1 MLKTRC
7 KVFSVS
13 LARAALLTSQA
24 LIVSICVLALGNGV
38 DSFLSRAHA
47 QSAAKTEKITAT
59 IALPGVQVE
68 SLNPYAHSTTQI
80 YPTWKHVIE
89 PLFEWSWSKRQLVPI
104 LAESWSNPDHNTW
117 IFKLKKGIK
126 FHDGSDFTSADVV
139 HSFTRIQKDPDS
151 KQGSSIAHV
160 TAIEAID
167 PLTVRLRTKN
177 PDAALLF
184 RLTQRFITNKAA
196 YDRLGGAAG
205 DKLALG
211 TGPYKFKDWVRGQW
225 FVVEKNP
232 GYAHSDHKP
241 TVDEI
246 VFRNIGESEVAIA
259 SLLNREVDVISNVP
273 PESAARVT
281 GSARIESART
291 INIMFL
297 GMHNSVPQFKS
308 KLVRQAVNYAIDRN
322 ALTKNVLRGYANP
335 MDAPVG
341 PDQYGYSREIHPH
354 YTHDLA
360 KAKKLLAQAG
370 YPNGFEVEFLVP
382 LGQYNKIKEVAEAI
396 GSMLNEV
403 GIRAKLHTQDQD
415 SGFAAIQNGKVGM
428 YIFGRG
434 SVIDPSEYLH
444 QYFRTG
450 VTKRLE
456 FSNPA
461 VDAALQAEQASF
473 DPAER
478 VKLLQKAMSVLMDEA
493 PMAWLYQ
500 YQGLQGVSNRFDFK
514 ANPGEDVYGWDLKP
528 RAR

>member
-1 MLKTRC
+1 MLKFR
-7 KVFSVS
+7 VVAFSVLLS
-13 LARAALLTSQA
+13 LVLGAYQIFLPSATGPSFITSGAQA
-24 LIVSICVLALGNGV
+24 QV
-38 DSFLSRAHA
+38 
-47 QSAAKTEKITAT
+47 AAKKEQKVTAT

-68 SLNPYAHSTTQI
+68 TLNPYAHSTTQI

-89 PLFEWSWSKRQLVPI
+89 PLIEWSWSKKQIVPI

-117 IFKLKKGIK
+117 VFKLKKGIK

-139 HSFTRIQKDPDS
+139 HSLTRIQKDPDS
-151 KQGSSIAHV
+151 KQSSSIAHV
-160 TAIEAID
+160 IAIEAVD
-167 PLTVRLRTKN
+167 PLTVRLRTKS

-184 RLTQRFITNKAA
+184 RLAQRFITNKAA
-196 YDRLGGAAG
+196 YDRLGAAAA

-241 TVDEI
+241 MVDEI
-246 VFRNIGESEVAIA
+246 VFRNIAESEVAIT

-281 GSARIESART
+281 GGARIESART

-297 GMHNSVPQFKS
+297 GMHSSVPQFGN

-322 ALTKNVLRGYANP
+322 ALAKSVLRGNAYP

-341 PDQYGYSREIHPH
+341 PDQYGYSRELRPK
-354 YTHDLA
+354 YTHDPA
-360 KAKKLLAQAG
+360 KAKKLLAEAG
-370 YPNGFEVEFLVP
+370 YPNGFEVDFLVP
-382 LGQYNKIKEVAEAI
+382 LGQYNKVKDVAEAI
-396 GSMLNEV
+396 GGMLNEV
-403 GIRAKLHTQDQD
+403 GIRAKLRTQDQD

-434 SVIDPSEYLH
+434 AVIDPSEYLH

-461 VDAALQAEQASF
+461 VDSALEAEQASF
-473 DPAER
+473 DPAQR

-493 PMAWLYQ
+493 PVAWLYQ
-500 YQGLQGVSNRFDFK
+500 YQGLQGVSNKFDFK

-528 RAR
+528 RLR

>member
-1 MLKTRC
+1 MLKIH
-7 KVFSVS
+7 VVAFSVL
-13 LARAALLTSQA
+13 LALVLGPHPIFVPSAIGPALLTSDAQ
-24 LIVSICVLALGNGV
+24 
-38 DSFLSRAHA
+38 A
-47 QSAAKTEKITAT
+47 QSAAKKEQKVTAT

-68 SLNPYAHSTTQI
+68 TLNPYGHSTTQI

-89 PLFEWSWSKRQLVPI
+89 PLVEWSWSKKQLVPI

-117 IFKLKKGIK
+117 VFKLKKGIK

-151 KQGSSIAHV
+151 KQASSIAHV
-160 TAIEAID
+160 IAIEAVD
-167 PLTVRLRTKN
+167 PVTVRLRTKS

-184 RLTQRFITNKAA
+184 RFITNKSA
-196 YDRLGGAAG
+196 YDRLGAAAA

-246 VFRNIGESEVAIA
+246 VFRNIAESETAIT

-281 GSARIESART
+281 GVARIESART

-297 GMHNSVPQFKS
+297 GMHTSVPQFNN

-322 ALTKNVLRGYANP
+322 ALAKNVLKGYAYP

-341 PDQYGYSREIHPH
+341 PDQYGYSREIRPK
-354 YTHDLA
+354 YTHDPA

-370 YPNGFEVEFLVP
+370 YPDGFEVDFLVP
-382 LGQYNKIKEVAEAI
+382 VGQYNKVKEVAEVI
-396 GSMLNEV
+396 GAMLNQV
-403 GIRAKLHTQDQD
+403 GIRTKLHTQDQD
-415 SGFAAIQNGKVGM
+415 TGFAAIQNGKVGM

-434 SVIDPSEYLH
+434 AVIDPSEYLH

-461 VDAALQAEQASF
+461 VDAALEAEQASF
-473 DPAER
+473 DPAQR
-478 VKLLQKAMSVLMDEA
+478 VKLLEKAMSVLMDEA
-493 PMAWLYQ
+493 PVAWLYQ
-500 YQGLQGVSNRFDFK
+500 YQGLQGVSNKFDFK

-528 RAR
+528 RLR

>member
-1 MLKTRC
+1 MSQFRRMS
-7 KVFSVS
+7 VFGW
-13 LARAALLTSQA
+13 LA
-24 LIVSICVLALGNGV
+24 LALGAPPILV
-38 DSFLSRAHA
+38 APLFISSEARA
-47 QSAAKTEKITAT
+47 QSAAGKQPKITAT

-68 SLNPYAHSTTQI
+68 TLNPYGHSTTQI

-89 PLFEWSWSKRQLVPI
+89 PLFEWSWSKKRLVPI
-104 LAESWSNPDHNTW
+104 LGESWSNPDHNTW
-117 IFKLKKGIK
+117 VIKLKKGVK

-160 TAIEAID
+160 TSIEALD
-167 PLTVRLRTKN
+167 PLTVRLRTRS
-177 PDAALLF
+177 PDAALMF
-184 RLTQRFITNKAA
+184 RLAQRFITNKAA
-196 YDRLGGAAG
+196 YDRLGAAAA

-225 FVVEKNP
+225 FVVEKNLA
-232 GYAHSDHKP
+232 YRHSDHRP

-246 VFRNIGESEVAIA
+246 VFRNIAESEVAIT

-281 GSARIESART
+281 GAARIESART
-291 INIMFL
+291 VNIMFL
-297 GMHNSVPQFKS
+297 GMHSSVPEFKN
-308 KLVRQAVNYAIDRN
+308 KLVRQAVTYAIDRN
-322 ALTKNVLRGYANP
+322 ALAKNVLRGFAYP

-341 PDQYGYSREIHPH
+341 PDQYGYSRELGPK
-354 YTHDLA
+354 YNYDPA
-360 KAKKLLAQAG
+360 KAKRSLAQAG
-370 YPNGFEVEFLVP
+370 YPSGFDVDFLVP
-382 LGQYNKIKEVAEAI
+382 LGQYNKIKEVAEVIA
-396 GSMLNEV
+396 GMLNAV
-403 GIRAKLHTQDQD
+403 GIRAKIHTQDQD
-415 SGFAAIQNGKVGM
+415 SGFAAIQNGKGGM

-461 VDAALQAEQASF
+461 VDEALQAEQASF
-473 DPAER
+473 DPAQR
-478 VKLLQKAMSVLMDEA
+478 VKLLQKAMSVLMEEA
-493 PMAWLYQ
+493 PAVWLYQ
-500 YQGLQGVSNRFDFK
+500 YQGLQGVGNRFDFK

-528 RAR
+528 RR

>member
-1 MLKTRC
+1 MLKSRF
-7 KVFSVS
+7 VV
-13 LARAALLTSQA
+13 L
-24 LIVSICVLALGNGV
+24 LALAFGAYQIV
-38 DSFLSRAHA
+38 ALSGALA
-47 QSAAKTEKITAT
+47 QGTAKQKVTAT

-68 SLNPYAHSTTQI
+68 TLYPYGHSTTQI

-89 PLFEWSWSKRQLVPI
+89 PLVEWSWSKKQIVPI

-117 IFKLKKGIK
+117 VFKLKKGIK

-139 HSFTRIQKDPDS
+139 HSYTRIQKDRDS
-151 KQGSSIAHV
+151 KQASSIAHV
-160 TAIEAID
+160 VAIEAVD
-167 PLTVRLRTKN
+167 PLTERLRTKS
-177 PDAALLF
+177 PDAALPF
-184 RLTQRFITNKAA
+184 RLAQRFITNKAA
-196 YDRLGGAAG
+196 YDRLGAAEA

-211 TGPYKFKDWVRGQW
+211 TGPYKLKDWVRGQW

-246 VFRNIGESEVAIA
+246 VFRNIPESEVAIT

-281 GSARIESART
+281 GVARIESART

-297 GMHNSVPQFKS
+297 GMHSSVPQFGN

-322 ALTKNVLRGYANP
+322 ALTKNVLKGYAYP

-341 PDQYGYSREIHPH
+341 PDQYGYSREIRPR
-354 YTHDLA
+354 YNHDPA

-370 YPNGFEVEFLVP
+370 YPNGFEVDFLVP
-382 LGQYNKIKEVAEAI
+382 LGQYNKVKDVAEAI
-396 GSMLNEV
+396 GGMLNEV
-403 GIRAKLHTQDQD
+403 GIRAKLRTQDQD
-415 SGFAAIQNGKVGM
+415 SGFAAIQNGKAGM

-434 SVIDPSEYLH
+434 GVIDPSEYLH

-461 VDAALQAEQASF
+461 VDGALQAEQASF
-473 DPAER
+473 DPGQR

-493 PMAWLYQ
+493 PVAWLYQ

-528 RAR
+528 RSR

>member
-1 MLKTRC
+1 MRANPIDVTRRRFLK
-7 KVFSVS
+7 S
-13 LARAALLTSQA
+13 AALGVGVMTFTVPRAGVAASRDR
-24 LIVSICVLALGNGV
+24 IVVFQGV
-38 DSFLSRAHA
+38 GLDSLH
-47 QSAAKTEKITAT
+47 
-59 IALPGVQVE
+59 
-68 SLNPYAHSTTQI
+68 PYAYSGGGISGIWQ
-80 YPTWKHVIE
+80 HVIE
-89 PLFEWSWSKRQLVPI
+89 PLIEMDFSRKEYVGV
-104 LAESWSNPDHNTW
+104 LAESWDFQGRKWTFHLRRNVR
-117 IFKLKKGIK
+117 
-126 FHDGSDFTSADVV
+126 FHDGSSLTSKDVL
-139 HSFTRIQKDPDS
+139 F
-151 KQGSSIAHV
+151 SIDRMTHDRKSMQASNFAEV
-160 TAIEAID
+160 TGIEAPD
-167 PLTVRLRTKN
+167 DYTVVITTKQPNAVLLERLN
-177 PDAALLF
+177 N
-184 RLTQRFITNKAA
+184 RFIISQSATEKTSNELDNYKI
-196 YDRLGGAAG
+196 
-205 DKLALG
+205 G
-211 TGPYKFKDWVRGQW
+211 TGPYKLKEWVRGQW
-225 FVVEKNP
+225 FVVEKNV
-232 GYAHSDHKP
+232 GYAHSDHRP
-241 TVDEI
+241 MVDEL
-246 VFRNIGESEVAIA
+246 VFRNIPESEVAIT
-259 SLLNREVDVISNVP
+259 SLLNREVDVISNVA

-281 GSARIESART
+281 GPARIESART

-297 GMHNSVPQFKS
+297 GMHNSVPQFKN

-354 YTHDLA
+354 YTHDPA

-450 VTKRLE
+450 VTRRLE

-478 VKLLQKAMSVLMDEA
+478 VKFLQKAMSLLMDEA

>member
-1 MLKTRC
+1 L
-7 KVFSVS
+7 
-13 LARAALLTSQA
+13 LALVLGAYVMFLAPAWISGAQA
-24 LIVSICVLALGNGV
+24 LA
-38 DSFLSRAHA
+38 
-47 QSAAKTEKITAT
+47 AAKTDQKVTAT
-59 IALPGVQVE
+59 VALPGVQVE

-89 PLFEWSWSKRQLVPI
+89 PLIEWSWSKKQLVPI
-104 LAESWSNPDHNTW
+104 LAESWSNPDNSTW
-117 IFKLKKGIK
+117 VFKLKKGIK

-160 TAIEAID
+160 IAIEAVD
-167 PLTVRLRTKN
+167 PLTVRLRTKR

-196 YDRLGGAAG
+196 YDRLGPAAA

-211 TGPYKFKDWVRGQW
+211 TGPYKFKEWVRGQW

-246 VFRNIGESEVAIA
+246 VFRNVPEAEVAIT
-259 SLLNREVDVISNVP
+259 SLLNREVDIISNVP
-273 PESAARVT
+273 PESAPRVT
-281 GSARIESART
+281 GVARIESART

-297 GMHNSVPQFKS
+297 GMHSSVPQFNN
-308 KLVRQAVNYAIDRN
+308 KLVRQAVTYAIDRN
-322 ALTKNVLRGYANP
+322 ALAKNVLKGYAYP

-341 PDQYGYSREIHPH
+341 PDQYGYSRELRPK
-354 YTHDLA
+354 YPFDPD

-370 YPNGFEVEFLVP
+370 YPNGFEVDFLVP
-382 LGQYNKIKEVAEAI
+382 LGQYNKVKDVAEAI
-396 GSMLNEV
+396 GGMFNAV
-403 GIRAKLHTQDQD
+403 GVRAKLHTQDQD
-415 SGFAAIQNGKVGM
+415 SGFAAIQNGKGGL

-434 SVIDPSEYLH
+434 AVVDPSEYLH

-450 VTKRLE
+450 VTKRIE

-461 VDAALQAEQASF
+461 VDAALEAEQASF
-473 DPAER
+473 DPAQR
-478 VKLLQKAMSVLMDEA
+478 VKLLQKAMSVLMEEA
-493 PMAWLYQ
+493 PAVWLYQ
-500 YQGLQGVSNRFDFK
+500 YQGLQGVSNKFDFK

-528 RAR
+528 RSR

>member
-1 MLKTRC
+1 MLKFRVVT
-7 KVFSVS
+7 FSI
-13 LARAALLTSQA
+13 LLALL
-24 LIVSICVLALGNGV
+24 LGAYQILVPSDTEPAFIISG
-38 DSFLSRAHA
+38 AQA
-47 QSAAKTEKITAT
+47 QSAAKKDQKVTAT

-68 SLNPYAHSTTQI
+68 TLHPYGHSTTQI

-89 PLFEWSWSKRQLVPI
+89 PLIEWSWRKKQIVPI
-104 LAESWSNPDHNTW
+104 LAESWSNPDPSTW
-117 IFKLKKGIK
+117 VFKLKKGIK
-126 FHDGSDFTSADVV
+126 FHDGSDFKSADVV
-139 HSFTRIQKDPDS
+139 HSYIRIQKDRDS
-151 KQGSSIAHV
+151 KQASSIAHV
-160 TAIEAID
+160 VAIEAVD
-167 PLTVRLRTKN
+167 PLTVRLRTKS

-184 RLTQRFITNKAA
+184 RLAQRFITNKAA
-196 YDRLGGAAG
+196 YDRLGAEAA

-211 TGPYKFKDWVRGQW
+211 TGPYKLKDWVRGQW

-246 VFRNIGESEVAIA
+246 VFRNIPESEVAIT

-281 GSARIESART
+281 GAARIESART

-297 GMHNSVPQFKS
+297 GMHNSVPQFSS

-322 ALTKNVLRGYANP
+322 SLTKNVLRGYAYP

-341 PDQYGYSREIHPH
+341 PDQYGYSREIRPK
-354 YTHDLA
+354 YNHDPA
-360 KAKKLLAQAG
+360 RAKKLLAEAG
-370 YPNGFEVEFLVP
+370 YPNGFEVDFLIP
-382 LGQYNKIKEVAEAI
+382 LGQYNKVKDVAEAI
-396 GSMLNEV
+396 GGMLNDV
-403 GIRAKLHTQDQD
+403 GIRAKLRTQDQD

-434 SVIDPSEYLH
+434 AVIDPSEYLH

-461 VDAALQAEQASF
+461 VDGALLAEQASF
-473 DPAER
+473 EPAQR

-493 PMAWLYQ
+493 PVAWLYQ

-528 RAR
+528 RSR

>member
-89 PLFEWSWSKRQLVPI
+89 PLFEWSWGKRQLVPI

-160 TAIEAID
+160 TVIEAID

-184 RLTQRFITNKAA
+184 RITQRFITNKAA
-196 YDRLGGAAG
+196 YDRLGGAAA

-225 FVVEKNP
+225 FVVEKNAD
-232 GYAHSDHKP
+232 YAHSDHKP

-273 PESAARVT
+273 PESAA
-281 GSARIESART
+281 
-291 INIMFL
+291 
-297 GMHNSVPQFKS
+297 
-308 KLVRQAVNYAIDRN
+308 
-322 ALTKNVLRGYANP
+322 
-335 MDAPVG
+335 
-341 PDQYGYSREIHPH
+341 
-354 YTHDLA
+354 
-360 KAKKLLAQAG
+360 
-370 YPNGFEVEFLVP
+370 
-382 LGQYNKIKEVAEAI
+382 
-396 GSMLNEV
+396 
-403 GIRAKLHTQDQD
+403 
-415 SGFAAIQNGKVGM
+415 
-428 YIFGRG
+428 
-434 SVIDPSEYLH
+434 
-444 QYFRTG
+444 
-450 VTKRLE
+450 
-456 FSNPA
+456 
-461 VDAALQAEQASF
+461 
-473 DPAER
+473 
-478 VKLLQKAMSVLMDEA
+478 
-493 PMAWLYQ
+493 
-500 YQGLQGVSNRFDFK
+500 
-514 ANPGEDVYGWDLKP
+514 
-528 RAR
+528 

>member
-1 MLKTRC
+1 MLKFR
-7 KVFSVS
+7 
-13 LARAALLTSQA
+13 
-24 LIVSICVLALGNGV
+24 VLAFFVLLSPVLGAYQIWVPPAASPDFMTSG
-38 DSFLSRAHA
+38 AHA
-47 QSAAKTEKITAT
+47 QVAAKKEQKVTAT

-68 SLNPYAHSTTQI
+68 TLNPYGHSTTQI

-89 PLFEWSWSKRQLVPI
+89 PLIEWSWSKKQIVPI

-117 IFKLKKGIK
+117 VFKLKKGIK
-126 FHDGSDFTSADVV
+126 FHDGSDFTSADVL

-151 KQGSSIAHV
+151 KQSSSIAHV
-160 TAIEAID
+160 IAIEAID
-167 PLTVRLRTKN
+167 PLTVRLRTKS

-184 RLTQRFITNKAA
+184 RLAQRFITNKAA
-196 YDRLGGAAG
+196 YDRLGATAA
-205 DKLALG
+205 DRLALG
-211 TGPYKFKDWVRGQW
+211 TGPYKFKDWIRGQW

-246 VFRNIGESEVAIA
+246 VFRNIAESEVAIT
-259 SLLNREVDVISNVP
+259 SLLNREVDIISNVP

-281 GSARIESART
+281 GVARSESART

-297 GMHNSVPQFKS
+297 GIHTSVPQFNN

-322 ALTKNVLRGYANP
+322 ALVKNVLRGYAYP
-335 MDAPVG
+335 MDGPVG
-341 PDQYGYSREIHPH
+341 PDQYGYSREIGPK
-354 YTHDLA
+354 YTHDPA

-370 YPNGFEVEFLVP
+370 YPNGFEVDFLIPV
-382 LGQYNKIKEVAEAI
+382 GQYNKVKEVAEVI
-396 GSMLNEV
+396 GGMLNEV
-403 GIRAKLHTQDQD
+403 GIRAKLRTQDQD

-456 FSNPA
+456 FSNPT
-461 VDAALQAEQASF
+461 VDAALEAEQASF
-473 DPAER
+473 DPAQR

-493 PMAWLYQ
+493 PVAWLYQ
-500 YQGLQGVSNRFDFK
+500 YQGLQGVSNKFDFK
-514 ANPGEDVYGWDLKP
+514 ANPGEDVYGWDLKL
-528 RAR
+528 RLR